1 MVDIYIIFKIIK
13 ELLPAILFFVIGL
26 ITFISIASQASKM
39 ERKTKY
45 LSSIGFN
52 RYLIDVASVGNRAWY
67 GWERNEL
74 NERIS
79 ETELKKLT
87 LKELKNRF
95 K

>member
-1 MVDIYIIFKIIK
+1 MVDTYIIFKFIK
-13 ELLPAILFFVIGL
+13 ELIPAIILFIIGL
-26 ITFISIASQASKM
+26 ITFVRIITQALKM

-67 GWERNEL
+67 GWERDEL

-79 ETELKKLT
+79 EIELEKLT

>member
-1 MVDIYIIFKIIK
+1 MVDIYIIFKLIK
-13 ELLPAILFFVIGL
+13 ELLPAIVLFAVGL
-26 ITFISIASQASKM
+26 ITFICIITQALKM

-52 RYLIDVASVGNRAWY
+52 RYLINVASVGNRAWY
-67 GWERNEL
+67 GWQRDEF

-79 ETELKKLT
+79 ETELEKLT

>member
-1 MVDIYIIFKIIK
+1 MVDIYIIFKLIK
-13 ELLPAILFFVIGL
+13 ELLPAIVLFAVGL
-26 ITFISIASQASKM
+26 ITFICIITQALKM

-52 RYLIDVASVGNRAWY
+52 RYLINVASVGNRAWY
-67 GWERNEL
+67 GWQRDEL
-74 NERIS
+74 DERIS
-79 ETELKKLT
+79 ETELERLT